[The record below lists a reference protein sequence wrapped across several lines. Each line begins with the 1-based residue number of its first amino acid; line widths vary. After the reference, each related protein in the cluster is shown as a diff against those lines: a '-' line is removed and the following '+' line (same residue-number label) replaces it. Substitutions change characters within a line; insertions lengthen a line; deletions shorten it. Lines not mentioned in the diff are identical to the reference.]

1 MLFNVFTKN
10 TNLSCSVLFFLIID
24 LNSLIPAVVAQIS
37 NPISELAVPIE
48 IPSEEVKV
56 EIEMRPVI
64 PEAKIRK
71 WSIKFRM

>member
-1 MLFNVFTKN
+1 MTE
-10 TNLSCSVLFFLIID
+10 T
-24 LNSLIPAVVAQIS
+24 AQIS
-37 NPISELAVPIE
+37 NPISELAVPIG

-71 WSIKFRM
+71 WSIQFRHVKTLLASY

>member
-1 MLFNVFTKN
+1 MLI
-10 TNLSCSVLFFLIID
+10 FFLIID
-24 LNSLIPAVVAQIS
+24 LHFSAAIAQS
-37 NPISELAVPIE
+37 FKSISELAVPIG

-71 WSIKFRM
+71 